1 MRTSEIEVKE
11 NWMFSIPAAAK
22 APHQPIDVVYTWV
35 DDQWPGYRELL
46 SQYAEVKR
54 DSDPS
59 RTRDNLETL
68 RFSLRSLQRYAP
80 WVNRVFLLTC
90 RPQVPSW
97 LNTAHPSLT
106 VVHHD
111 QVMHPDLLPTFNSF
125 AITSHLHR
133 IPGLSPR
140 FIYLEDDML
149 FLAPVTLDDF
159 VSPEGL
165 LWVFEGKHVAPRSD
179 QIAKP
184 ETASGWNLALAQS
197 NQLLDQRYGVLSRR
211 QVNHVPILVDKAMWA
226 QTLANFP
233 DTLESTV
240 RSRFRTP
247 GNFAPEYL
255 YLRSMLAEGK
265 ARLASPQRTGESSGY
280 VPLENFWPV
289 TAWRLWQV
297 RSRQPKWVTL
307 NDNFGKKPSRIA
319 EAMMRRQLQSWLPAP
334 SDFERE

>member
-1 MRTSEIEVKE
+1 
-11 NWMFSIPAAAK
+11 MFSIPPAAK

-90 RPQVPSW
+90 RPQIPSW
-97 LNTAHPSLT
+97 LNSAHPSLT

-111 QVMHPDLLPTFNSF
+111 EVMRPDLLPTFNSF

-165 LWVFEGKHVAPRSD
+165 LWVFEGEHVAPRFD
-179 QIAKP
+179 QIVKP
-184 ETASGWNLALAQS
+184 DTESGWNLALAQS
-197 NQLLDQRYGVLSRR
+197 NRLLDQRYGVSLRR

-233 DTLESTV
+233 DTLEFTM

-255 YLRSMLAEGK
+255 YLRSLLAEGK
-265 ARLASPQRTGESSGY
+265 ARLAGPQQTMDRSGY

-297 RSRQPKWVTL
+297 QHRRPKWVTL

-319 EAMMRRQLQSWLPAP
+319 EALMRRQLQSWLPAP
-334 SDFERE
+334 SDFERQ

>member
-1 MRTSEIEVKE
+1 
-11 NWMFSIPAAAK
+11 MFSNPATAS
-22 APHQPIDVVYTWV
+22 APHQLIDVVYTWV
-35 DDQWPGYRELL
+35 DDQQPGYRELL
-46 SQYAEVKR
+46 SRYAEAKR

-97 LNTAHPSLT
+97 LNTAHPRLT

-111 QVMHPDLLPTFNSF
+111 DVMRKDLLPTFNSF

-133 IPGLSPR
+133 IPNLSPR

-159 VSPEGL
+159 VAPEGL
-165 LWVFEGKHVAPRSD
+165 PWVFEGKHVAPRFD
-179 QIAKP
+179 QIARP
-184 ETASGWNLALAQS
+184 ERESGWNLALAQS
-197 NQLLDQRYGVLSRR
+197 NQLLDQRYGVSVRH
-211 QVNHVPILVDKAMWA
+211 QVNHVPILIDKAMWA
-226 QTLANFP
+226 QTLDNFP
-233 DTLESTV
+233 DSLEFTV
-240 RSRFRTP
+240 RSRFRTL

-255 YLRSMLAEGK
+255 YLRSLLAEGK
-265 ARLASPQRTGESSGY
+265 ARLANRQQTRARSGY

-297 RSRQPKWVTL
+297 HRRRPKWVTL
-307 NDNFGKKPSRIA
+307 NDNFGSKPSRIA
-319 EAMMRRQLQSWLPAP
+319 EAMMRRRLQSWLPTP